1 MTANVNAM
9 GNNPECRSYRKVEAQ
24 DEFMERLNNRRPGWD
39 DGDTWYRENR
49 RIKRLWAAWT
59 HDNWTDAAAQ
69 ADEIQMQNLSDKW
82 HAEYCMETWGWTV
95 DQYNKWVDAENKKQR
110 EHWTQ
115 IDFNEKLRNMEG

>member
-1 MTANVNAM
+1 MHPAN
-9 GNNPECRSYRKVEAQ
+9 EAYQ
-24 DEFMERLNNRRPGWD
+24 IQQRDRQEETRQKLYRPGWD
-39 DGDTWYRENR
+39 DLQAFLADKKYVQS
-49 RIKRLWAAWT
+49 LWDAWMPKS
-59 HDNWTDAAAQ
+59 WTDAAAQ